1 MMTIAK
7 YVDSPNRSSRRKV
20 FDFGDFGGG
29 GEDGWFIVHL
39 EGILLWPPAVW
50 QMARAAVH

>member
-7 YVDSPNRSSRRKV
+7 YVDMPNRSSRRKV

-29 GEDGWFIVHL
+29 EDGWFIVHL
-39 EGILLWPPAVW
+39 AGILLWQPTVW
-50 QMARAAVH
+50 QMVRAAVH